1 MPTTQ
6 QSESFTST
14 LQSATESWQSFSFD
28 TKRSSLQQFTTH
40 SKSNH
45 QQAQKSRKALAD
57 LTKAFKKTV
66 KQTESIL
73 VKSTS
78 TSTSSTTTTTGE
90 NNAKFSNQC
99 KSTVKAYQ
107 EEIDN
112 LSKRCKGSEAII
124 TELFKSFQDVSDPT
138 PILMNAAQHLSSMEG
153 QVQHLLNGME
163 EMQSEM
169 EKQGLTS
176 RKQIT
181 KLDKELQTSQ
191 SQIDVLRQEL
201 KDAQQNEQQQQQ
213 QQQQKSSNSLLG
225 KEEKEE
231 LISLRR
237 EVAEYE
243 LEFKTLKNQDIT
255 IKKLNAKIEDLVVN
269 QEDEL
274 QRELK

>member
-78 TSTSSTTTTTGE
+78 STTTTTTTGE

-107 EEIDN
+107 EEIDS
-112 LSKRCKGSEAII
+112 LSKRCKGSETII

-181 KLDKELQTSQ
+181 KLDKELQSSQ